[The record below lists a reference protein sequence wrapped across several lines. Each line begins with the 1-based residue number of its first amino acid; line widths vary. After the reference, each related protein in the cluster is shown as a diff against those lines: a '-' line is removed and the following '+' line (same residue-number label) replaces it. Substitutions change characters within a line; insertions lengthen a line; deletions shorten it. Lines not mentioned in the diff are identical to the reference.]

1 MFIEVYSTLFHHRIK
16 TLYFDTSV
24 SHDQEQLSLFRK
36 QLRESRE
43 PSRGENNI
51 IISICLE

>member
-1 MFIEVYSTLFHHRIK
+1 MFIEVYSILFHHRIK
-16 TLYFDTSV
+16 TLYFDASV
-24 SHDQEQLSLFRK
+24 SHNQEQLSLFRK

-51 IISICLE
+51 IIFICLE